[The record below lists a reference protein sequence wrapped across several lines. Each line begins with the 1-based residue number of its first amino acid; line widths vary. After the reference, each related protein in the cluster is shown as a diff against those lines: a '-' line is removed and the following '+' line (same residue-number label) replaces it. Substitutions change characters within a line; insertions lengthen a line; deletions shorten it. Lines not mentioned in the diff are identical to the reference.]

1 MTTTSQIL
9 EELAGLVGWDHVATL
24 VRMAGGQERKIPGHA
39 SDEHWLTTFIG
50 RVAADALC
58 KRYGGTALWIPKN
71 DGGVRQLRDARI
83 KALRTEGA
91 TVNALATEFR
101 LTDRQIYNILSE
113 AAEEG

>member
-1 MTTTSQIL
+1 MTPPRRSSTSWPGSSAGTTWRPSC
-9 EELAGLVGWDHVATL
+9 AWPGA
-24 VRMAGGQERKIPGHA
+24 RSERFPLHA

-50 RVAADALC
+50 REQADALC
-58 KRYGGTALWIPKN
+58 KRYGGDTLWIPKN
-71 DGGVRQLRDARI
+71 DGGVRQLRDTRI

-91 TVNALATEFR
+91 TINALATEFR